1 MPTIGKQ
8 TKNKTLMPIN
18 KKTKVLFLLL
28 GVTILCNAQIQMGN
42 DIEGEFE
49 NDEFG
54 TSIGMS
60 ADGQIIAIGGPRNG
74 GKAHQAGHV
83 RVYKLSNEEWIQL
96 GSDIDG
102 QEERDWFGFS
112 VALSDDGHRL
122 IVGSLRLNGAGARA
136 FEFKDEDWLQIGQN
150 ISMGQANDV
159 AISADGNFVA
169 VADYDFPQP
178 AIHTGV
184 VRVYEWKNGEW
195 AKMGGDINGEE
206 EKDQSGWSVSQSS
219 DGKTVAIG
227 TINSKEGG
235 NNSGHVRVFRFI
247 GGEWILLGKSIAGK
261 GNGYSFGWSV
271 SLSSNGNRVA
281 IGGYGSLYFEERPCY
296 VGVYEFINGEWNKI
310 GQEIDGYINEGFGR
324 EVVLSGEGNRVAI
337 ASPSNRNCPVRI
349 YDFINGE
356 WKQLGKAIK
365 NKRAIDATGSSIG
378 MSKDGKIAAAG
389 SIFSGDST
397 NTGTGYVHVY
407 DIADIKVEE
416 NLDENCN
423 KIIEEEIEEIKEYHL
438 FPNPTLGY
446 LTVQG
451 VDLEE
456 LKENKKLKLFD
467 MLGRRIE
474 GYEVKENSID
484 LSQIPAGTYL
494 LIIDEK
500 LEKIIKVR
508 R

>member
-1 MPTIGKQ
+1 
-8 TKNKTLMPIN
+8 MPIN

-60 ADGQIIAIGGPRNG
+60 ADGQIIAIGGYRNG

-96 GSDIDG
+96 
-102 QEERDWFGFS
+102 
-112 VALSDDGHRL
+112 
-122 IVGSLRLNGAGARA
+122 
-136 FEFKDEDWLQIGQN
+136 
-150 ISMGQANDV
+150 
-159 AISADGNFVA
+159 
-169 VADYDFPQP
+169 
-178 AIHTGV
+178 
-184 VRVYEWKNGEW
+184 
-195 AKMGGDINGEE
+195 GGDINGEE

-271 SLSSNGNRVA
+271 FLSSNGNRVA

-416 NLDENCN
+416 NLEENCN
-423 KIIEEEIEEIKEYHL
+423 EIIEEEIEEIKEYHL

-456 LKENKKLKLFD
+456 LKENKKKKPAD
-467 MLGRRIE
+467 
-474 GYEVKENSID
+474 NSA
-484 LSQIPAGTYL
+484 LL
-494 LIIDEK
+494 LIAA
-500 LEKIIKVR
+500 
-508 R
+508 